1 MDRRERW
8 AEPVEALRAA
18 LDGRQAEM
26 WTALPGIVQ
35 SFDPAA
41 MTVSVQPA
49 VAGRIS
55 DEAGKAASVDLPIL
69 PDVPVVFPGGGGFAL
84 TFPVAAGDECL
95 VVFASRCI
103 DAWWQSGGVG
113 EPMEPRMHDL
123 SDGFALVGV
132 RSQPHRLSPAVH
144 TGNTQLRADD
154 GSAYVEI
161 TPGGAVTA
169 VGPSSVT
176 VRSGGSI
183 TLDAPLHAVAGRRR
197 DHGHA
202 RRIAQRHGRRDRIE
216 HQPQQPYA
224 PRRQRGDHGRPA
236 MKYRKLT
243 ENGDYA
249 FGRGGAD
256 MHADT
261 PEAVGQAVLTRLRLF
276 AGEWFVDLKE
286 GTPYVPGVLGKHT
299 QDTYDPVFRER
310 ILDTEGVTGIVSY
323 ASSFDGE
330 TRKLSVR
337 AVIGTVYGET
347 TIQEVF

>member
-154 GSAYVEI
+154 GSAYGEI

-183 TLDAPLHAVAGRRR
+183 TLDAP
-197 DHGHA
+197 
-202 RRIAQRHGRRDRIE
+202 RIVIKGLLSMQSQG
-216 HQPQQPYA
+216 
-224 PRRQRGDHGRPA
+224 
-236 MKYRKLT
+236 
-243 ENGDYA
+243 
-249 FGRGGAD
+249 GGATT
-256 MHADT
+256 AT
-261 PEAVGQAVLTRLRLF
+261 L
-276 AGEWFVDLKE
+276 AGSLNATGDVTASNISLNSHTHPGDSG
-286 GTPYVPGVLGKHT
+286 GT
-299 QDTYDPVFRER
+299 
-310 ILDTEGVTGIVSY
+310 TG
-323 ASSFDGE
+323 GP
-330 TRKLSVR
+330 
-337 AVIGTVYGET
+337 
-347 TIQEVF
+347 Q

>member
-176 VRSGGSI
+176 RPATAGCTVTVMATGSKDWMIPGSAVHISACLPSRAARCASTGSSCRSRLSI
-183 TLDAPLHAVAGRRR
+183 IAGPKEDAWCRQCRC
-197 DHGHA
+197 
-202 RRIAQRHGRRDRIE
+202 RRDRRTSRCR
-216 HQPQQPYA
+216 A
-224 PRRQRGDHGRPA
+224 CRP
-236 MKYRKLT
+236 
-243 ENGDYA
+243 
-249 FGRGGAD
+249 
-256 MHADT
+256 
-261 PEAVGQAVLTRLRLF
+261 
-276 AGEWFVDLKE
+276 
-286 GTPYVPGVLGKHT
+286 
-299 QDTYDPVFRER
+299 
-310 ILDTEGVTGIVSY
+310 
-323 ASSFDGE
+323 
-330 TRKLSVR
+330 
-337 AVIGTVYGET
+337 
-347 TIQEVF
+347 

>member
-84 TFPVAAGDECL
+84 T
-95 VVFASRCI
+95 
-103 DAWWQSGGVG
+103 
-113 EPMEPRMHDL
+113 
-123 SDGFALVGV
+123 
-132 RSQPHRLSPAVH
+132 HRLSPAVH

-183 TLDAPLHAVAGRRR
+183 TLDAP
-197 DHGHA
+197 
-202 RRIAQRHGRRDRIE
+202 RIVIKGLLSMQSQG
-216 HQPQQPYA
+216 
-224 PRRQRGDHGRPA
+224 
-236 MKYRKLT
+236 
-243 ENGDYA
+243 
-249 FGRGGAD
+249 GGATT
-256 MHADT
+256 AT
-261 PEAVGQAVLTRLRLF
+261 L
-276 AGEWFVDLKE
+276 AGSLNATGDVTASNISLNSHTHPGDSG
-286 GTPYVPGVLGKHT
+286 GT
-299 QDTYDPVFRER
+299 
-310 ILDTEGVTGIVSY
+310 TG
-323 ASSFDGE
+323 GP
-330 TRKLSVR
+330 
-337 AVIGTVYGET
+337 
-347 TIQEVF
+347 Q